1 MNELYL
7 AIVHALRD
15 MAFWSIRH
23 FDLWNQNV
31 MFIEED
37 TPWERPAVFVE
48 FGAISWE
55 TFKGPTIVQRGT
67 GTVTLHV
74 VTDWKGPTAYGSP
87 EMSEVLQLN
96 DMVSDIDRAVC
107 HLHGESFRNIAL
119 VESHP
124 NHNHE
129 EIIET
134 VEVFRVNFERKL

>member
-1 MNELYL
+1 MNELYI
-7 AIVHALRD
+7 AIRHALQD

-48 FGAISWE
+48 FGAINWE
-55 TFKGPTIVQRGT
+55 TLKGPTIVQRGT
-67 GTVTLHV
+67 GTVTLHI
-74 VTDWKGPTAYGSP
+74 VTDWKGPTEYGSP
-87 EMSEVLQLN
+87 EMSEVLRLN
-96 DMVSDIDRAVC
+96 DMISDIDRAVC
-107 HLHGESFRNIAL
+107 HLRGETFRNIAL
-119 VESHP
+119 MESHP

-129 EIIET
+129 DIIET